1 MRHERRARV
10 RKVFFLPIT
19 SLGDNDE
26 NVAYD
31 GRGRKAIY
39 GRKLFFPRVRLKR
52 FGIVGRFIGDVGY
65 NPTVKLFESLK
76 IFNKPFFRWITY
88 KRLQ

>member
-26 NVAYD
+26 NLAYD
-31 GRGRKAIY
+31 GRRRRAIY
-39 GRKLFFPRVRLKR
+39 GRKLFFPRIRLNRSIANVCLLSYGK
-52 FGIVGRFIGDVGY
+52 IA
-65 NPTVKLFESLK
+65 LESL
-76 IFNKPFFRWITY
+76 IFSNKQFFRWITY